1 MPAGVDWI
9 RAAIIRADGSVI
21 AGCED
26 GGIRI
31 WEGSGLVSVSQGSD
45 TTWAAAFA
53 GDHAL
58 LGRANGTVEMRDMAS
73 SELITA
79 ASAGEGRVW
88 SLAASADRMAA
99 ACGDGT
105 VRVWSLP
112 DDWTLELNED
122 EQRSWAVALNQ
133 DGTRLAASSAGN
145 IVRVWELPSGE
156 KLWECHAHEG
166 RIRSVAFDDSGG
178 LLLTGGG
185 DGLARLWRLPAGD
198 KAGEFTHG
206 ASWVRSVAIDETGT
220 RVALGCGPGV
230 IYVYDVDSGQVAA
243 ELHGHNGRVLM
254 LGFCAGPDA
263 LVSAAAVRVDAS
275 LQAAGLDA
283 SGGTV
288 LAASAAG
295 LWRSASLR

>member
-1 MPAGVDWI
+1 MWRGRSGSGGGGGGVWRAGGVAGRGGKVPRGPHPPARTRKAGAGARAGAVWPQADLMGGAGEDATLRAVTADGAAGEQSMPAGVDWI

-79 ASAGEGRVW
+79 TSAGEGRVW

-105 VRVWSLP
+105 VRVWSLRG
-112 DDWTLELNED
+112 DWTLELNED
-122 EQRSWAVALNQ
+122 EQRSWTVALSQ

-145 IVRVWELPSGE
+145 IVRTWELPSGE

-185 DGLARLWRLPAGD
+185 DGLARLRRLPAGD
-198 KAGEFTHG
+198 QAGEVRHG
-206 ASWVRSVAIDETGT
+206 AR
-220 RVALGCGPGV
+220 
-230 IYVYDVDSGQVAA
+230 
-243 ELHGHNGRVLM
+243 
-254 LGFCAGPDA
+254 
-263 LVSAAAVRVDAS
+263 
-275 LQAAGLDA
+275 
-283 SGGTV
+283 
-288 LAASAAG
+288 
-295 LWRSASLR
+295 